1 MFYNGERPHQSLGY
15 ETPEV
20 VYRTAT
26 GGGAMI
32 LDKYQKTESGAK
44 PDASTSNKVSTSD
57 VKAEKKAEEN
67 AKPGQRRP
75 AVVKS
80 NVQLKFNSILS

>member
-1 MFYNGERPHQSLGY
+1 
-15 ETPEV
+15 

-32 LDKYQKTESGAK
+32 LDKYPKTESGAK

-57 VKAEKKAEEN
+57 VKTEEEN

>member
-1 MFYNGERPHQSLGY
+1 
-15 ETPEV
+15 
-20 VYRTAT
+20 
-26 GGGAMI
+26 MI
-32 LDKYQKTESGAK
+32 LDKYPKTESGAK

-57 VKAEKKAEEN
+57 VKTEEKAEKN